1 MAAHGALEK
10 KKDADICRVGD
21 EAELTFEDVT
31 AVEDSQQD
39 EVPKA
44 IAIPKD
50 HDIRVWVSTAV
61 KIETM
66 VDVMRSSHLFNDVTM
81 LAYETLAQTLA
92 ETLQLVE
99 DVGKVL

>member
-1 MAAHGALEK
+1 M
-10 KKDADICRVGD
+10 
-21 EAELTFEDVT
+21 
-31 AVEDSQQD
+31 
-39 EVPKA
+39 PKA

-66 VDVMRSSHLFNDVTM
+66 VDVMRSSHLFNDVTR